1 MPKSLDEI
9 LDRGQELEEKEEW
22 ENAHSLYV
30 EGIKL
35 YPQNID
41 LLFRTAHV
49 EEVQGNRDEA
59 IKIWERVIM
68 LNPNDSG
75 SYAKLAELYYDVD
88 KYKYYMTRAKLRVTE
103 EKPTHAISD
112 LKKAVEASPDDKATL
127 EALFLLGQMYIQ
139 VGKPQQAIEE
149 FVKMLQIED
158 NINVYMIL
166 SQLYEEEDPDMAIDT
181 LKQGIEKFPEAK
193 VLQERLAIL
202 YSQQNN
208 PENALEY
215 AQSPNA
221 KAKAY
226 LQQGDNEKA
235 FEEINKIT
243 VKDYSYHSLLSEYY
257 FNTKKYDECLQ
268 TISTL
273 EKMNALNPIPYQMK
287 ALVYEERNDN
297 YNAFYNWGKCYE
309 LQGKSEMAL
318 AEYLNAYHEDEKNPA
333 AISHIVNLYE
343 ILDEKYSALEFLQ
356 KLIEIEPNN
365 ETMLKKLSN
374 YYMKEGNT
382 EEAIEILE
390 KCVSNGTK
398 DYVIYG
404 TLANF
409 YDKNKRFA
417 KALKAYEKYI
427 EIAPVSNDTEFVKS
441 RIDKLRE
448 MDIKEEAE
456 PTEEEGFFDKL
467 INLFKKNK

>member
-9 LDRGQELEEKEEW
+9 LDEGQKFEEKEEW
-22 ENAHSLYV
+22 ENAHSLYN

-41 LLFRTAHV
+41 LLFRAAHV
-49 EEVQGNRDEA
+49 QEVQGNKDEA
-59 IKIWERVIM
+59 IKLWERVIM
-68 LNPNDSG
+68 LTPNDSG

-112 LKKAVEASPDDKATL
+112 LKKAVENAPDNQGTL

-139 VGKPQQAIEE
+139 TGKPQQAIEE
-149 FVKMLQIED
+149 FVKMLHIED

-166 SQLYEEEDPDMAIDT
+166 SQLYEEQEPEMAIDT
-181 LKQGIEKFPEAK
+181 LKQAIEKFPDNK
-193 VLQERLAIL
+193 NLQERLAIL
-202 YSQQNN
+202 YSRQNN

-257 FNTKKYDECLQ
+257 FNTQKYDDCLR
-268 TISTL
+268 TIAAL
-273 EKMNALNPIPYQMK
+273 EKINALNPVPYQMK
-287 ALVYEERNDN
+287 ALVYEEKQDN

-318 AEYLNAYHEDEKNPA
+318 AEYLNAYREDENNPA

-343 ILDEKYSALEFLQ
+343 LLNEKYSALEFLQ
-356 KLIEIEPNN
+356 KLIKLEPNN
-365 ETMLKKLSN
+365 VTMLKKLSD

-382 EEAIEILE
+382 EDAIEVLE
-390 KCVSNGTK
+390 KCVSNGTN

-427 EIAPVSNDTEFVKS
+427 EIAPVSNDTEYVKA

-448 MDIKEEAE
+448 MDIKEESE
-456 PTEEEGFFDKL
+456 PTEEEGLFDKI